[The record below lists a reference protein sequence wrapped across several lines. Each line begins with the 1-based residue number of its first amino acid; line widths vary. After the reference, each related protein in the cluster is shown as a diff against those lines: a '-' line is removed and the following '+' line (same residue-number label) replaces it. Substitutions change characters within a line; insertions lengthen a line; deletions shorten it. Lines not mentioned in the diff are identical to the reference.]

1 MRRQSAQ
8 LLEENRRETKNAFL
22 LASYLTTPFLSV
34 IIQAQYNFDL
44 CVVCFTTATPV
55 ISGYNSDGS
64 AVARSIP
71 SDHIQP

>member
-22 LASYLTTPFLSV
+22 LDSYLTTPFSPA
-34 IIQAQYNFDL
+34 IIQARCKFDL
-44 CVVCFTTATPV
+44 RAVCFTTATPV
-55 ISGYNSDGS
+55 IRGYSSDGS